1 MRGGGWQSKMSVTT
15 YSHTV
20 ECSADVKAE
29 PSKKKRMLQKP
40 DSGHSTALTTV
51 TIVVRHSPGRG
62 MVIVGV
68 QLLLDAHLIDSGQ
81 ARSDSN

>member
-1 MRGGGWQSKMSVTT
+1 
-15 YSHTV
+15 
-20 ECSADVKAE
+20 
-29 PSKKKRMLQKP
+29 
-40 DSGHSTALTTV
+40 
-51 TIVVRHSPGRG
+51 